1 MEEQLAKEP
10 QVAQELAALQ
20 RLLSDHPIVQEFQ
33 EIQARALQNQGLLEL
48 EEALKQAQK
57 EIVQFEHYEK
67 PEAKKAAEQRY
78 ASLTN
83 EYEQHPLVVAYR
95 QALLQADELLQY
107 VTTEIQKKMNKAI
120 EEDETNA
127 SKN

>member
-10 QVAQELAALQ
+10 HVAQELAALQ

-57 EIVQFEHYEK
+57 RSFNLSIMRNPKQ
-67 PEAKKAAEQRY
+67 KAAEQRY

-107 VTTEIQKKMNKAI
+107 VTTEIKRK
-120 EEDETNA
+120 
-127 SKN
+127 

>member
-1 MEEQLAKEP
+1 
-10 QVAQELAALQ
+10 
-20 RLLSDHPIVQEFQ
+20 
-33 EIQARALQNQGLLEL
+33 
-48 EEALKQAQK
+48 
-57 EIVQFEHYEK
+57 
-67 PEAKKAAEQRY
+67 
-78 ASLTN
+78 
-83 EYEQHPLVVAYR
+83 VVAYR

>member
-10 QVAQELAALQ
+10 HVAQELAALQ

-67 PEAKKAAEQRY
+67 PEAKKSCRAALCVIDKRIRA
-78 ASLTN
+78 ASFSGCLS
-83 EYEQHPLVVAYR
+83 PS
-95 QALLQADELLQY
+95 
-107 VTTEIQKKMNKAI
+107 VT
-120 EEDETNA
+120 A
-127 SKN
+127 SR

>member
-1 MEEQLAKEP
+1 M
-10 QVAQELAALQ
+10 
-20 RLLSDHPIVQEFQ
+20 
-33 EIQARALQNQGLLEL
+33 QNQGLLEL